1 MSGSRARPPFSPA
14 DLVVDAEVRR
24 RCVELGFGIHVDGEP
39 GYPAALAEDL
49 ERPPILYSRGDVG
62 VVGGPLAVG
71 IVGTRNASVEGREL
85 ARWFGRELSAVGVQ
99 VVSGLAAGIDAA
111 AHRGAME
118 AAGAPP
124 VAVVGCGLDIVY
136 PHTNQALFDDIARV
150 GAVISEHEPGVPPM
164 PHHFPLR
171 NRIIAALSTV
181 LVVVESRAA
190 GGSLITAGQ
199 AADRGRTVLAV
210 PGSVRSP
217 TAEGT
222 NRLLR
227 DGCGPA
233 LDPDDVLIALGL
245 AASEQQALPLPR
257 ATRADPDRTR
267 PARMTPD
274 RTRPDQTGRAERRVV
289 RSGTA
294 PDRPVGIGLGPDS
307 WLLALV
313 EGDATTVDE
322 LAMRSGVGL
331 GAVLAALERLDDAGL
346 VAQHGPWIRRTGRR

>member
-1 MSGSRARPPFSPA
+1 MSGSRTRPPFSPG
-14 DLVVDAEVRR
+14 DLIVEPEVRR
-24 RCVELGFGIHVDGEP
+24 RCAELGFGIHVSGEP
-39 GYPAALAEDL
+39 DYPEALAEDF

-71 IVGTRNASVEGREL
+71 IVGTRNASIEGREL
-85 ARWFGRELSAVGVQ
+85 ARWFGRELSAAGVQ
-99 VVSGLAAGIDAA
+99 VVSGLASGIDAA

-118 AAGAPP
+118 AGGAPP

-136 PHTNQALFDDIARV
+136 PRSNQALFDDITRV
-150 GAVISEHEPGVPPM
+150 GAVVSEHEPGVPPM

-181 LVVVESRAA
+181 LVVVESRAV

-199 AADRGRTVLAV
+199 AADRNRTVLAV

-257 ATRADPDRTR
+257 
-267 PARMTPD
+267 PARTGPA
-274 RTRPDQTGRAERRVV
+274 RTGPARTGPDQARPSHTGRVG
-289 RSGTA
+289 RSEMA
-294 PDRPVGIGLGPDS
+294 PDRPVGIGPGPDG

-313 EGDATTVDE
+313 EGNATTVDE

>member
-14 DLVVDAEVRR
+14 DLVVAAEVRR
-24 RCVELGFGIHVDGEP
+24 RCAELGFGIHVSGEP
-39 GYPAALAEDL
+39 DYPEALAEDL
-49 ERPPILYSRGDVG
+49 ERPPILYSHGDVG

-71 IVGTRNASVEGREL
+71 IVGTRNASIEGREL
-85 ARWFGRELSAVGVQ
+85 ARWFGRELSAAGVQ
-99 VVSGLAAGIDAA
+99 VVSGLASGIDAA
-111 AHRGAME
+111 AHRGAVE
-118 AAGAPP
+118 ADGAPP
-124 VAVVGCGLDIVY
+124 VGVVGCGLDTVY
-136 PHTNQALFDDIARV
+136 PRTNQALFDDIVRV
-150 GAVISEHEPGVPPM
+150 GAVVSEHEPGVPPM

-257 ATRADPDRTR
+257 PARTGPARTGPARTGPDRTR
-267 PARMTPD
+267 
-274 RTRPDQTGRAERRVV
+274 RAERDAGRSV
-289 RSGTA
+289 RA
-294 PDRPVGIGLGPDS
+294 PDHPVGIGSGHDS